1 MINFVLVHG
10 AWYGSWGWQRVAPL
24 LRQGG
29 AEVHT
34 TDLSP
39 DPEAGLGRHADQVVD
54 TVRRTDGDVVLV
66 GHSYGGLVVRQAAD
80 RFPDRIRRLVLIDG
94 WAGPDGAS
102 LFDLAPDTF
111 RTAILALA
119 ERNDDPRLIPVPSP
133 KLFGLTEPADIA
145 RLRPEPLRSFT
156 EPSRLSGAVDAIPGT
171 AIYCRPQTY
180 PFDEFGRALGYRTV
194 GVDGPHDLM
203 AAVPTTIAALLLD
216 DSGPVD

>member
-10 AWYGSWGWQRVAPL
+10 AWYGSWGWRRVAPL
-24 LRQGG
+24 LRQAG
-29 AEVHT
+29 ADVHAP
-34 TDLSP
+34 DLSADP
-39 DPEAGLGRHADQVVD
+39 DAGLGRHADQVLA
-54 TVRRTDGDVVLV
+54 TVRRTAGEVVLV

-80 RFPDRIRRLVLIDG
+80 QFPDRIRRVVLIDG

-102 LFDLAPDTF
+102 LFDLAPGSF
-111 RTAILALA
+111 GAAIRALA
-119 ERNDDPRLIPVPSP
+119 EQNDDPRLVPIPSP
-133 KLFGLTEPADIA
+133 ALFGLTDPADIA

-156 EPSRLSGAVDAIPGT
+156 EPSGLTGAVDSIPGT

-203 AAVPTTIAALLLD
+203 AAVPAKIAALLLD
-216 DSGPVD
+216 DSEPVG